1 MADTAGVERVPEHI
15 DGQPAD
21 RGTTL
26 IEQLIAMTIVTMAML
41 ALLGALGA
49 TARGVSSGRQRSV
62 AVSLAKQ
69 TLESL
74 QGAAYPTVSMNL
86 TSPGLTA
93 EPLVSG
99 TAPNLRFEGELL
111 VPGSTV
117 PYMSTT
123 VASGATFTLRT
134 FITAVAPPTGTAYRR
149 ITVMVDWTI
158 APSSPPIRLR
168 FSSLVFPLNYTS
180 YPASNGSAAVTGGL
194 ITVTGQLGGASLNDV
209 HVGLPAA
216 RTDTNVSTLRT
227 SIGSAVSATSHIDVG
242 TGTVGTSSCPSTGEP
257 GVGDCPTF
265 SSESVADNNGSSTTG
280 NWSATA
286 NRSFAAASL
295 STPNNLVITTP
306 AGLLNSRASTD
317 LCGTCGFGDADGAPW
332 AEASVATTTGST
344 ATFASDHGI
353 GVLAGELWNFGSS
366 WSSTTSVDHDPAGGG
381 IVTST
386 ARLVSPELHALTMVG
401 APAGFAGAV
410 VVSGFTASSSIASGY
425 TLAPPVVTATSATV
439 QLWDGSLN
447 AYRQVNVTPGVAFD
461 ESATATMLIGD
472 HLVTFTSRVR
482 SQPTTS
488 SMVGTAPRTDAVAQH
503 PSVVVVNVDVSIVS
517 QTTLAIT
524 DAFSLSIDY
533 GYVAAHGGW
542 TAKAA

>member
-1 MADTAGVERVPEHI
+1 M
-15 DGQPAD
+15 
-21 RGTTL
+21 
-26 IEQLIAMTIVTMAML
+26 
-41 ALLGALGA
+41 
-49 TARGVSSGRQRSV
+49 
-62 AVSLAKQ
+62 
-69 TLESL
+69 
-74 QGAAYPTVSMNL
+74 
-86 TSPGLTA
+86 
-93 EPLVSG
+93 
-99 TAPNLRFEGELL
+99 
-111 VPGSTV
+111 
-117 PYMSTT
+117 
-123 VASGATFTLRT
+123 
-134 FITAVAPPTGTAYRR
+134 
-149 ITVMVDWTI
+149 
-158 APSSPPIRLR
+158 
-168 FSSLVFPLNYTS
+168 
-180 YPASNGSAAVTGGL
+180 
-194 ITVTGQLGGASLNDV
+194 
-209 HVGLPAA
+209 
-216 RTDTNVSTLRT
+216 
-227 SIGSAVSATSHIDVG
+227 
-242 TGTVGTSSCPSTGEP
+242 
-257 GVGDCPTF
+257 
-265 SSESVADNNGSSTTG
+265 
-280 NWSATA
+280 
-286 NRSFAAASL
+286 
-295 STPNNLVITTP
+295 VITTP

-332 AEASVATTTGST
+332 AEASVTTTTGST
-344 ATFASDHGI
+344 ATFASDHGV
-353 GVLAGELWNFGSS
+353 GVLAGELWNFGSG

-517 QTTLAIT
+517 QTTLEIT
-524 DAFSLSIDY
+524 EAFSLSIDY

>member
-1 MADTAGVERVPEHI
+1 MADTAGVERVLEPI
-15 DGQPAD
+15 DSKPAD
-21 RGTTL
+21 EGTTL
-26 IEQLIAMTIVTMAML
+26 IEQLIAMTIVTMALL

-49 TARGVSSGRQRSV
+49 TAKGVASGRQRSI

-69 TLESL
+69 TLENL
-74 QGAAYPTVSMNL
+74 EGAAYPSVSMNL
-86 TSPGLTA
+86 SSPGLSA

-99 TAPNLRFEGELL
+99 SSPNLRFEGELL

-117 PYMSTT
+117 PYKSTT
-123 VASGATFTLRT
+123 VASGATFTRRT
-134 FITAVAPPTGTAYRR
+134 FITAVSPPTGTAYRR
-149 ITVMVDWTI
+149 ITVIVDWAI
-158 APSSPPIRLR
+158 APSATPATLR

-209 HVGLPAA
+209 RVGLPAA

-257 GVGDCPTF
+257 GVGDCPT
-265 SSESVADNNGSSTTG
+265 SSSQSVADNNGSSTTG

-286 NRSFAAASL
+286 NQSFAAASL
-295 STPNNLVITTP
+295 AAPDGLVITTP

-344 ATFASDHGI
+344 ATFASDHGS
-353 GVLAGELWNFGSS
+353 GVLAGELWNFDTG
-366 WSSTTSVDHDPAGGG
+366 WTATTSVDHDPAGGG
-381 IVTST
+381 IVTS
-386 ARLVSPELHALTMVG
+386 AAQLVSPGLTVLTMVG
-401 APAGFAGAV
+401 TPAGFAGAV
-410 VVSGFTASSSIASGY
+410 LVDGFTASSSIASGY
-425 TLAPPVVTATSATV
+425 TQAPPVVTSTSATV

-447 AYRQVNVTPGVAFD
+447 AYRQLEVTPGVAFD
-461 ESATATMLIGD
+461 QSATATMLIGD
-472 HLVTFTSRVR
+472 HMVTFTSRVR
-482 SQPTTS
+482 SQPATS

-517 QTTLAIT
+517 QATLAIT
-524 DAFSLSIDY
+524 DEFSLTVDY

-542 TAKAA
+542 IAKAA